1 MVIKEST
8 SSAPTPFLRWKLGL
22 QETVSGWR
30 REDAQSQQQLE
41 KTTLQH
47 VGPSTGA
54 KFALFM
60 SLRKKTASSSI
71 AAICVYT
78 YNIYIYGKFVYIYIY
93 MCVCVY
99 VCTSK
104 QFTVSIYIFIKTPIP
119 LVHSN
124 HLLNIYI
131 LYNVPS
137 YNGYVTIYGLYIQIT
152 ILSKDV
158 ILYIANRYPDIRIT
172 IIHYLVGGIPT
183 LPLWKMMASVS
194 WDDIPKWM
202 ESHKIPWFQTTNQRL
217 LVYKTLWSP
226 LINYSHIYHKP

>member
-1 MVIKEST
+1 M
-8 SSAPTPFLRWKLGL
+8 PW
-22 QETVSGWR
+22 
-30 REDAQSQQQLE
+30 
-41 KTTLQH
+41 
-47 VGPSTGA
+47 
-54 KFALFM
+54 
-60 SLRKKTASSSI
+60 SLRNPHPLPPRLFSAGSWACKKRFLDGGEKMHNRSSSWKI
-71 AAICVYT
+71 PLFSMLDHPPALNSHFSWACEKKQPQVPSLLYA
-78 YNIYIYGKFVYIYIY
+78 YIHIIYIY
-93 MCVCVY
+93 MVNLCIYICVCVY

-104 QFTVSIYIFIKTPIP
+104 QFTVSIYIFNKTPIP

-217 LVYKTLWSP
+217 LVYKPLWSP
-226 LINYSHIYHKP
+226 LTIVISTINHS